1 MRTGKAGTNSKLMQ
15 SGKTPK
21 HKKGCNGQRG
31 ALSYSMPAFVSI
43 IVSAAMYSRLKVFA
57 LCDKSSYL

>member
-1 MRTGKAGTNSKLMQ
+1 MKQKLADADRKAGTNSKLMQ

-31 ALSYSMPAFVSI
+31 VLSYSMPAFMSI
-43 IVSAAMYSRLKVFA
+43 IVSAAMYS
-57 LCDKSSYL
+57 

>member
-21 HKKGCNGQRG
+21 HKKKVVMDNVG
-31 ALSYSMPAFVSI
+31 ALSYSMPAFTSI
-43 IVSAAMYSRLKVFA
+43 IVSAAMYS
-57 LCDKSSYL
+57 

>member
-21 HKKGCNGQRG
+21 HKKVVMDNVG
-31 ALSYSMPAFVSI
+31 ALSYSMPAFTSI
-43 IVSAAMYSRLKVFA
+43 IVSAAMYS
-57 LCDKSSYL
+57 